1 MYIGEVIRRAQ
12 SYCPSEYDKD
22 EMYLWCDEVSSMLSI
37 EDRNVFLKE
46 TLVPDSQGRILL
58 PMNVGFENIISVRV
72 GGRELKKEDLRSM
85 GSIKNCSL
93 PAEITYLKPYSS
105 IRNVEYNGDI
115 VIDKTQS
122 RIIINENLFRKGDSV
137 IFTADNITAELQI
150 LETGICSEKYCLYTP
165 QGSLDSFSDAD
176 KGRLE
181 RIVTEKTVCDAPYDT
196 MYIDYIIAKI
206 CMLQRDFETYNQ
218 FMTSFNSRLV
228 AYKRWI
234 TNQLPQAGGK
244 LKNWW

>member
-12 SYCPSEYDKD
+12 SYCPSEYNKD
-22 EMYLWCDEVSSMLSI
+22 EMYLWCDEVSAMLTI
-37 EDRNVFLKE
+37 EDRNVFIKE
-46 TLVPDSQGRILL
+46 TLAPDSEGRILL

-72 GGRELKKEDLRSM
+72 GGRELKKEDLRSI
-85 GSIKNCSL
+85 GSIKSCAL
-93 PAEITYLKPYSS
+93 PAEIIYLKPYSS
-105 IRNVEYNGDI
+105 IRTVVYNGDI

-122 RIIINENLFRKGDSV
+122 CIIINENSFRKGDSV
-137 IFTADNITAELQI
+137 VFTVDNITAELRI
-150 LETGICSEKYCLYTP
+150 LDTEGCSEKYCLYAP
-165 QGSLDSFSDAD
+165 QGCLDNFPDTG
-176 KGRLE
+176 KGKIE

-218 FMTSFNSRLV
+218 FMTSFNSRLL

-234 TNQLPQAGGK
+234 TNQLPQAGGQ

>member
-1 MYIGEVIRRAQ
+1 
-12 SYCPSEYDKD
+12 
-22 EMYLWCDEVSSMLSI
+22 MLAI

-46 TLVPDSQGRILL
+46 TLIPDSDGRILL
-58 PMNVGFENIISVRV
+58 PMNVGFENIISVRA
-72 GGRELKKEDLRSM
+72 GGRELKKEDLRGM
-85 GSIKNCSL
+85 GNIKNCSL

-105 IRNVEYNGDI
+105 IRTVVYNGDI
-115 VIDKTQS
+115 EIDKTQS
-122 RIIINENLFRKGDSV
+122 RVIINENSFRKGDSV
-137 IFTADNITAELQI
+137 IFTVDNISAELQI
-150 LETGICSEKYCLYTP
+150 LDTEACNGKYCIYTP
-165 QGSLDSFSDAD
+165 QGSLDNFPDAD
-176 KGRLE
+176 KGKIE

-218 FMTSFNSRLV
+218 FMTSFNSRLL

>member
-22 EMYLWCDEVSSMLSI
+22 EMYLWCDEVSAMLAI

-72 GGRELKKEDLRSM
+72 GGRELKKEDLRSIESLK
-85 GSIKNCSL
+85 GCAL

-105 IRNVEYNGDI
+105 IRNAVYNGDI

-137 IFTADNITAELQI
+137 IFTADNITTELQI
-150 LETGICSEKYCLYTP
+150 LETKVCSEKYCLYTP
-165 QGSLDSFSDAD
+165 QGSFDSFSDVD

-218 FMTSFNSRLV
+218 FITSCNSRRV
-228 AYKRWI
+228 AYKRLI